1 VNRALVYGAVPGS
14 VPWSRLEPRAPI
26 DGVDP
31 DVLSNLLAQPLGLFE
46 IDEPS
51 ASGGE
56 VVCAPRLAGVC
67 GSDARLM
74 LGDFTEGDIDNPM
87 AAFSVLPFV
96 LGHEVVADVV
106 APGDAA
112 FEVGD
117 RVVLNPWLSCVPRGF
132 EACVPCQAG
141 DLSQC
146 ERFLDGPIG
155 PGLHI
160 GVAAGAPGA
169 FATRHSAHPGQLHRV
184 PEGVS
189 DAAAVLADPFSVSLH
204 AILRTP
210 PPPGGRALV
219 IGAGALGA
227 LAVAILRRYFPG
239 VEVAT
244 LCRYA
249 HQRDAVRR
257 LGAHLAVDHE
267 PRGAALHALASFAG
281 TTLRPALDGLAMS
294 YPGGVDVVYDTVGSA
309 ETLELAVR
317 IAAMRGRVVL
327 LGVATPRRFEWTPIY
342 FKELTVTGS
351 SGFGVETLD
360 GERRH
365 AIDHYLAACR
375 DGLDLSWLVTHAEP
389 LEGYLDV
396 AAALARPDRSG
407 VLKAAFTPNG

>member
-1 VNRALVYGAVPGS
+1 MNRALVYGAVPGS

-26 DGVDP
+26 DGADP

-169 FATRHSAHPGQLHRV
+169 FATRLSAHPGQLHRV

-189 DAAAVLADPFSVSLH
+189 DAAAILADPFSVSLH